1 MSKVHRFDCGDG
13 TSTTLNSLQL
23 SALLRMQAA
32 PPQFTS
38 WPTYWALRHRKL
50 IQGAQHTTQNFL
62 TERGKAVLED
72 YRRQQHGHD
81 A

>member
-23 SALLRMQAA
+23 GALLSMPTT

-50 IQGAQHTTQNFL
+50 IQGAQHTTKNVL

-72 YRRQQHGHD
+72 YKRKQHGDH